1 MVDRVT
7 LGVEETPPDDPSV
20 EAVGTEENVMPLE
33 ETPQEETEEETSDR
47 PEWLQE
53 KFESPEALAQAY
65 EQLEKKMSS
74 GRAEAE
80 GLLTPDEFD
89 AYNDEYNEK
98 GGLQDTT
105 YAALE
110 KKGISRDLV
119 DNYIQGQNSLNE
131 AHQSGLLNL
140 VGGEANYD
148 AMTEWASENIEAAE
162 LDAYNEA
169 ITGEIATASLAIKG
183 LWSQFTNTTGEASAP
198 QLIQGGKAP
207 SVGGYGST
215 YEMKQDMKDPRYQA
229 GDKNW
234 HAHVEKRLS
243 MTSGEVI

>member
-7 LGVEETPPDDPSV
+7 MGVEETPADDPSV
-20 EAVGTEENVMPLE
+20 EAMESEENPMPLE
-33 ETPQEETEEETSDR
+33 ETTQEEETSDR
-47 PEWLQE
+47 PEWLHQ

-65 EQLEKKMSS
+65 DQLEKKMSS

-89 AYNDEYNEK
+89 QYNSEYNEQ
-98 GGLQDTT
+98 GGLQDAT
-105 YAALE
+105 YEALE

-131 AHQSGLLNL
+131 AHQSGLLSL

-148 AMTEWASENIEAAE
+148 AMTEWASENVDESE
-162 LDAYNEA
+162 LGAYNDA
-169 ITGEIATASLAIKG
+169 ITGEVSAASLAIKG
-183 LWSQFTNTTGEASAP
+183 LWSQFVAATGEASTP

-215 YEMKQDMKDPRYQA
+215 YEMQEDMKDPRYKA
-229 GDKNW
+229 GDLNW